1 MALLVLVVYA
11 SAAATATLY
20 ESTADRVDAARAI
33 NDNPAVVAL
42 YGPILDVHSLGELAM
57 TKMTVLYAVILA
69 LMFVVVVRRHTRGE
83 EESGHAE
90 LLGGTAI
97 GRDALLAAALVE
109 GVALAF
115 GVGALVA
122 VADIAGGLPVAG
134 SLGFGAIW
142 AGTGLVA
149 VALTALCCQ
158 LAASSRTCFG
168 IAGAALA
175 GLYLHARRR

>member
-1 MALLVLVVYA
+1 M
-11 SAAATATLY
+11 
-20 ESTADRVDAARAI
+20 DAARAI

-57 TKMTVLYAVILA
+57 TKVTVLYAVILA

-90 LLGGTAI
+90 LLAGTAI

-142 AGTGLVA
+142 VGTGLVA
-149 VALTALCCQ
+149 VALTALSLPARGKQ
-158 LAASSRTCFG
+158 PDLLRDRRRG
-168 IAGAALA
+168 PRRALP
-175 GLYLHARRR
+175 HARRR